1 MVYADDEDSGP
12 RHPFWYARVLMI
24 FTAQIRTPDAPHG
37 VEMRFLWVRWFGR
50 DPAVSGGWKTQ
61 RLDRIGYLADA
72 DTQFGFL
79 DPEDV
84 VRAAHLIPAFAHGR
98 TTRLLRQ
105 SSFRNPDGDWKY
117 YYVNRSVLLSSKEC
131 RVN

>member
-1 MVYADDEDSGP
+1 M
-12 RHPFWYARVLMI
+12 
-24 FTAQIRTPDAPHG
+24 
-37 VEMRFLWVRWFGR
+37 
-50 DPAVSGGWKTQ
+50 SGGWKTQ